1 MIPRCCAQI
10 LPDGV
15 NRGIGKP
22 FMECLHDKL
31 SRDITADVI
40 LESYV
45 PSKVLK
51 WDLGNGCTSFDMD
64 VCICESL
71 PICDKVSDT
80 FTDLEDFFFAKIK
93 LPECVSG
100 VLQYGL

>member
-1 MIPRCCAQI
+1 MLWLRSDRNNMFINFNPMIPRCCAQI
-10 LPDGV
+10 LPDGI

-51 WDLGNGCTSFDMD
+51 
-64 VCICESL
+64 
-71 PICDKVSDT
+71 
-80 FTDLEDFFFAKIK
+80 
-93 LPECVSG
+93 
-100 VLQYGL
+100 

>member
-1 MIPRCCAQI
+1 MLIYPNFMIPRCCAQI

-51 WDLGNGCTSFDMD
+51 
-64 VCICESL
+64 
-71 PICDKVSDT
+71 
-80 FTDLEDFFFAKIK
+80 
-93 LPECVSG
+93 
-100 VLQYGL
+100 